1 MEAVNIPD
9 KPFALSLPEK
19 GGFSIVMIG
28 ASRSGKTTAM
38 KHIVDKYLRGKLLFF
53 TSFNNHH
60 DIYKTMPKQT
70 IIANDFHPE
79 ILKDFH
85 TLQQETKNKY
95 KAVFIYDDAIGPQL
109 KNHKEITR
117 LFSIYRNA
125 DMCGVFSAQAPT
137 LVSPIGRANANY
149 ILLFKLNASNEVEAT
164 CKDFLRS
171 YFPKEW
177 SMNDRI
183 HWYVENTQDHHFI
196 CIDNIN
202 NTICRCKLT
211 PEQVG

>member
-1 MEAVNIPD
+1 MDTVAIPEE
-9 KPFALSLPEK
+9 PFALSLPEK

-38 KHIVDKYLRGKLLFF
+38 KHIVDKYLKGKLLFF

-60 DIYKTMPKQT
+60 EIYKTMPKHT

-79 ILKDFH
+79 VLRDFH
-85 TLQQETKNKY
+85 ILQQESKNKY

-117 LFSIYRNA
+117 LFSVYRNA
-125 DMCGVFSAQAPT
+125 DMCGLFSAQAPT
-137 LVSPIGRANANY
+137 LVSPVGRANANY
-149 ILLFKLNASNEVEAT
+149 ILLFKLNAASEVETA

-171 YFPKEW
+171 YFPKDMR
-177 SMNDRI
+177 MNERI
-183 HWYVENTQDHHFI
+183 QWYVEATADHHFI

-202 NTICRCKLT
+202 STICRCRLT
-211 PEQVG
+211 SEQVG